1 MQQAS
6 TTILPSSPHKILDP
20 KKLTGLWLDG
30 RMICIVFVVQQC
42 NSSKCAIII
51 MMRRLQWN
59 WTLFP
64 SSPHFGLA
72 KINLFSDAIVFC
84 FVNYSEQLQKKLFQ
98 IQGWSQKIFEKNH
111 TITLT
116 CLINMHACLL
126 GTFCFSKGKRS
137 FCLSLLKLQN
147 VPNKPACMFIW
158 HIRVSMQGYIFE
170 KKS

>member
-1 MQQAS
+1 MGVRSQCSRLQ
-6 TTILPSSPHKILDP
+6 PPFCHPVHKILDP

-98 IQGWSQKIFEKNH
+98 IQGWSQKTFEKHH
-111 TITLT
+111 TIIQRVKDQSNFWNRICFNLLLEVPMKFNTLEQLR
-116 CLINMHACLL
+116 C
-126 GTFCFSKGKRS
+126 
-137 FCLSLLKLQN
+137 KLA
-147 VPNKPACMFIW
+147 KTIG
-158 HIRVSMQGYIFE
+158 I
-170 KKS
+170 

>member
-1 MQQAS
+1 MSVVS
-6 TTILPSSPHKILDP
+6 TAGFNHHFAIRSTRFLDP
-20 KKLTGLWLDG
+20 KKLTGLRLDG
-30 RMICIVFVVQQC
+30 RMICIVFVVQLC

-111 TITLT
+111 TIIQTVKDQSNFWNRI
-116 CLINMHACLL
+116 CFNLL
-126 GTFCFSKGKRS
+126 
-137 FCLSLLKLQN
+137 LE
-147 VPNKPACMFIW
+147 VPI
-158 HIRVSMQGYIFE
+158 
-170 KKS
+170 KSNTMEQLRCQLAKTIGI